1 MGIIVGIYG
10 SAKGRR
16 DEKKVRAE
24 LKALE
29 LAIHNFH
36 IDQSYYPP
44 DNPGNASSNGLFGS
58 LTQGLKDG
66 KKNYLQGAQIK
77 HDGLPPEG
85 GGNLIAPVDD
95 PDNPDGVNFW
105 RYISGDPTNNLES
118 YDIWAPV
125 GISGETVKIGNWED

>member
-1 MGIIVGIYG
+1 MGIIVGVYA

-36 IDQSYYPP
+36 IDQGYYPP
-44 DNPGNASSNGLFGS
+44 DTPNNPSSNGLFVS
-58 LTQGLKDG
+58 LTNGLKDG
-66 KKNYLQGAQIK
+66 KKNYLQGTQIK

-95 PDNPDGVNFW
+95 PDSPDEENFW
-105 RYISGDPTNNLES
+105 RYISGDPVNNPQS
-118 YDIWAPV
+118 YDIWVPV
-125 GISGETVKIGNWED
+125 GVSGETVKVGNWDN